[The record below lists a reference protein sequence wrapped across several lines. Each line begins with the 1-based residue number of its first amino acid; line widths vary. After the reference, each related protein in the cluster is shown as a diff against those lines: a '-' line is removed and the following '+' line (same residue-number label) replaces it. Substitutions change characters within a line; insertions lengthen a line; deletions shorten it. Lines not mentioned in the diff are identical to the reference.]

1 MTQFVSYSDDEI
13 AFAYPMKRGPSELQ
27 LSREYPEVQEE
38 NKKILQTIENALKQ
52 LNLVSTGL
60 AIQYG
65 TRGENCTTFASSYT
79 GKNSYERTISQQ
91 SATDLRGVGATRTN
105 AM

>member
-1 MTQFVSYSDDEI
+1 MFFSYSDDEI

-52 LNLVSTGL
+52 LNLVRVALT
-60 AIQYG
+60 IQQW
-65 TRGENCTTFASSYT
+65 NDWVKF
-79 GKNSYERTISQQ
+79 
-91 SATDLRGVGATRTN
+91 
-105 AM
+105 M